1 MQARSLER
9 FSTMVVL
16 IVDDS
21 PSNVLLLRSLLLQQ
35 GMERVVAETDP
46 RKIGSLLPQVRPDLV
61 LLDLHMP
68 EVDGFAVLAQVQ
80 AYAAGS
86 YLPVVVLTADT
97 TTGARNRS
105 LGLGAQDFLTK
116 PLDIT
121 ETCLRIANL
130 LQTRELYST
139 LRTSGLRRDQRPSA
153 EAEGAAR
160 TRERI
165 EHVLR
170 NGTRDIVYQPVVD
183 TRTLE
188 TVGHE
193 ALARFDDLGHGGP
206 ERWFADAFSVGLGI
220 EMEWAAALAA
230 LDYLDRAPAP
240 LFLAVNMSPATALHM
255 LERELLTPQ
264 MASRVVIELTEHV
277 PVEDYNAVRG
287 AFAGIRTHGARLS
300 ADDLGAGYAG
310 FRHLVRLKPDI
321 IKLDISLISGIHR
334 STEKRALTRAMVSFA
349 EEVGAKLIAE
359 GVEEPE
365 ELAVLQGLGVPW
377 AQGYLLGRPGPLL
390 GTVA

>member
-1 MQARSLER
+1 
-9 FSTMVVL
+9 MVVL